1 MNRAVS
7 LSLRVGTFTGVSLC
21 LAAAVAHAAG
31 FGGSARL
38 ASLGVV
44 ALLLTPPLRLAVT
57 AAAFWRAGA
66 PRYAAAAALVLAALV
81 VAALRAVTRSAY

>member
-7 LSLRVGTFTGVSLC
+7 LALWVGTFTGVGLC

-31 FGGSARL
+31 LSIAARL
-38 ASLGVV
+38 ASLGVI

-57 AAAFWRAGA
+57 AAAFWREGGR
-66 PRYAAAAALVLAALV
+66 RYAAAAAVVLAALL
-81 VAALRAVTRSAY
+81 VAGFRAVSR

>member
-7 LSLRVGTFTGVSLC
+7 RSLRIGTFTGVALC

-31 FGGSARL
+31 LAVSARL

-57 AAAFWRAGA
+57 AAAFWREGGR
-66 PRYAAAAALVLAALV
+66 RYAAAAALVLVALLLAAV
-81 VAALRAVTRSAY
+81 RAVAR

>member
-7 LSLRVGTFTGVSLC
+7 LALWAGTFTGVSLC

-31 FGGSARL
+31 LPSAAPL

-57 AAAFWRAGA
+57 AGAFWRGGGR
-66 PRYAAAAALVLAALV
+66 RYAAAAATVLLALF
-81 VAALRAVTRSAY
+81 VAGYRAVAR

>member
-7 LSLRVGTFTGVSLC
+7 LSLRVGTSTGVALC

-31 FGGSARL
+31 LAGSARL

-57 AAAFWRAGA
+57 AAAFWRTGRRRYAFAAGA
-66 PRYAAAAALVLAALV
+66 VLVALLVAAAHAAAG
-81 VAALRAVTRSAY
+81 

>member
-7 LSLRVGTFTGVSLC
+7 LSLWVGTFTGVSLC

-31 FGGSARL
+31 FAGSARL

-57 AAAFWRAGA
+57 AAAFWRAGGR
-66 PRYAAAAALVLAALV
+66 RYAAAAALVLVALV
-81 VAALRAVTRSAY
+81 VAALRAVTR

>member
-7 LSLRVGTFTGVSLC
+7 VSLWVGTFTGVGLC

-31 FGGSARL
+31 LGVAARL

-44 ALLLTPPLRLAVT
+44 ALLATPPLRLAVT
-57 AAAFWRAGA
+57 AVAFWREGGR
-66 PRYAAAAALVLAALV
+66 RYALAAALVLLALV
-81 VAALRAVTRSAY
+81 VAAIRAVAR

>member
-7 LSLRVGTFTGVSLC
+7 LSLWVGTFTGVALC
-21 LAAAVAHAAG
+21 LAAAVAHASGLAFSG
-31 FGGSARL
+31 RL

-66 PRYAAAAALVLAALV
+66 RRYAAAAALVLVALV
-81 VAALRAVTRSAY
+81 VAAVRAVSG

>member
-7 LSLRVGTFTGVSLC
+7 LALRIGTFTGVGLC
-21 LAAAVAHAAG
+21 LGAAVAHAAG
-31 FGGSARL
+31 LGASARL

-57 AAAFWRAGA
+57 AAAFWREGGR
-66 PRYAAAAALVLAALV
+66 RYAAAAALVLVALV
-81 VAALRAVTRSAY
+81 AVAARALSR

>member
-7 LSLRVGTFTGVSLC
+7 LALWAGAFTGVALC
-21 LAAAVAHAAG
+21 LGAAVARAAG
-31 FGGSARL
+31 LPVAPRL

-57 AAAFWRAGA
+57 SAAFWREGGR
-66 PRYAAAAALVLAALV
+66 RYAVASAVVLAALA
-81 VAALRAVTRSAY
+81 VAAARALT

>member
-7 LSLRVGTFTGVSLC
+7 LSLRVGTFTGVGLC
-21 LAAAVAHAAG
+21 LAAAVARAAG
-31 FGGSARL
+31 LAPSARL

-57 AAAFWRAGA
+57 SAAFWREGGR
-66 PRYAAAAALVLAALV
+66 RYAVASALVLIALAIAA
-81 VAALRAVTRSAY
+81 ARALT